1 MSYQVPLLLV
11 VMAVTLLY
19 AFSRKRKI
27 EKRRCVQTVTVI
39 LTLFSGFRSWW
50 MGDLIKYYTQ
60 FRSCNGT
67 EWVDAVFGKDFS
79 NLGLRL
85 FFRIMGAMHF
95 KYEVCIFLIAMLVA
109 VSLGIL
115 VYRYSPSPYW
125 SYLIYISMGFYL
137 FTYTGLK
144 QSIAMSFLIFAAMAY
159 FEEKWVKM
167 LVWTLVAALFHAP
180 ALIFL
185 LLLLLH
191 TKRLN
196 LRYIYTVILLFAVC
210 FLFKGQLVTLLSN
223 LYYDDQDTFENV
235 ARVGGRFIMMA
246 LIMVVSMVLRPLRSW
261 DRVYTK
267 NFNIMIMSLVCQIF
281 SVYDNNFTRL
291 ADYFFQFT
299 VLYIPMMLEPGREQ
313 AKQYPEYKAQIR
325 YWSRSTYVLAGLV
338 ITMFALWYYNSY
350 VDSSYAILKDYKFFW
365 QLDPYSLYG
374 S

>member
-1 MSYQVPLLLV
+1 MSYQMPLLFV
-11 VMAVTLLY
+11 VIAVTLLY
-19 AFSRKRKI
+19 AFSKKRKI
-27 EKRRCVQTVTVI
+27 DKLRCVQTVTVI

-67 EWVDAVFGKDFS
+67 EWVDAVFDKGLS

-85 FFRIMGAMHF
+85 FFRLIGAMHL
-95 KYEVCIFLIAMLVA
+95 KYEVCIFLIALLVA

-137 FTYTGLK
+137 FTYSGLK
-144 QSIAMSFLIFAAMAY
+144 QSIAMSLLIFAAMAY
-159 FEEKWVKM
+159 FDDKWSRM
-167 LVWTLVAALFHAP
+167 LIWTLAAALFHAP

-191 TKRLN
+191 TKRIN
-196 LRYIYTVILLFAVC
+196 LRYIYTIIVLFAIC
-210 FLFKGQLVTLLSN
+210 FLFKGQLVGLLSE

-246 LIMVVSMVLRPLRSW
+246 FILVVSLILRPLKNW

-267 NFNIMIMSLVCQIF
+267 TFNIMIMSLMCQIF

-291 ADYFFQFT
+291 ADYFFQFS
-299 VLYIPMMLEPGREQ
+299 VIYIPMMLEPGREQ
-313 AKQYPEYKAQIR
+313 AKQYSNHRSQIR
-325 YWSRSTYVLAGLV
+325 YWSRSTYVLAGLA
-338 ITMFALWYYNSY
+338 ITIFALWYYNSY
-350 VDSSYAILKDYKFFW
+350 VDASYTILKDYYFFW